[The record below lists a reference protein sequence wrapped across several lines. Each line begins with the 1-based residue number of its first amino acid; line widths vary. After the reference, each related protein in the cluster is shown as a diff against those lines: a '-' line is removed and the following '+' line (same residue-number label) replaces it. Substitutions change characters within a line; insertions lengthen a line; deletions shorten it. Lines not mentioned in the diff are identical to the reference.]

1 MNSAISFWGPSA
13 AALSKSKAKPIPRPA
28 RSALRRQGSARFASR
43 ALVPAMALA
52 TALPLALAFPLAL
65 PAVGQARAE
74 EPVAMPSGD
83 STSVGTVEDP
93 KFRPFPD
100 KGEEVTVIQD
110 KSTDTEIDITNIRNR
125 IIELRQQ
132 LNDIKTMIHLEV
144 SKNFAGNI
152 MDVSPDSVDLDARV
166 IGLKEKDLPNVEPK
180 EGQVIFWDGAKW
192 QLAEPPPY
200 IITGPKGT
208 VLE

>member
-1 MNSAISFWGPSA
+1 MNRAISFGGPFAAIFSKPGAGSACLASKGVA
-13 AALSKSKAKPIPRPA
+13 AARV
-28 RSALRRQGSARFASR
+28 ASR
-43 ALVPAMALA
+43 GVAP
-52 TALPLALAFPLAL
+52 ALAFAVAAPLML
-65 PAVGQARAE
+65 AVPMMACAVDVASGQ
-74 EPVAMPSGD
+74 EPVSMPAGD
-83 STSVGTVEDP
+83 STTVDTLDDP

-152 MDVSPDSVDLDARV
+152 MDVSPDSVDLDAKV
-166 IGLKEKDLPNVEPK
+166 IGLKEKDLPNIEPK

-192 QLAEPPPY
+192 QLTEPPPY